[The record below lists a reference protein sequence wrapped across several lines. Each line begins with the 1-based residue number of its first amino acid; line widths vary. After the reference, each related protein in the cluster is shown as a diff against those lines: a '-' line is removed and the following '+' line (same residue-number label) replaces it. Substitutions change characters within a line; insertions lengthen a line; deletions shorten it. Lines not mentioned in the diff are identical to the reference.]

1 MNLANLLA
9 PASRSPQQ
17 PQPGRV
23 TAVNDASKLREI
35 AAGLRQL
42 RRSSP
47 IAEQALPE
55 WNEQS
60 RRFAGRLTGD
70 FSAVDL
76 PEEVWHYLH
85 DADLRIKD
93 PDYKQTQDQTMDEII
108 ADLERGIV
116 PAPRGTVVSV
126 HPRWLGAA
134 GLVLVLLV
142 LYWVAR

>member
-1 MNLANLLA
+1 M
-9 PASRSPQQ
+9 
-17 PQPGRV
+17 
-23 TAVNDASKLREI
+23 NDASLLREI

-47 IAEQALPE
+47 VAEQSLPE

-60 RRFAGRLTGD
+60 RRFADRLGAD

-93 PDYKQTQDQTMDEII
+93 PDYKRTQDQTMDEII

-116 PAPRGTVVSV
+116 PEPRGAAISV
-126 HPRWLGAA
+126 HPRWLGVA